1 MNALLYLF
9 YFIQDLWAI
18 PKVTK
23 EIPKIEGET
32 CEMPF
37 FDFQGSIHRFFLR
50 STKVV
55 WREMKTKKL
64 KYIV

>member
-23 EIPKIEGET
+23 EIPKMEGET

-37 FDFQGSIHRFFLR
+37 FDFQGSILQVL
-50 STKVV
+50 SEVN
-55 WREMKTKKL
+55 
-64 KYIV
+64 

>member
-1 MNALLYLF
+1 MLQRAQQSKGIYLTMHECASLLV

-37 FDFQGSIHRFFLR
+37 FDFQGSILQVL
-50 STKVV
+50 SEVN
-55 WREMKTKKL
+55 
-64 KYIV
+64 